1 MHATFKLKYRDGSS
15 RLHLVNLANSSSF
28 SSSLFPAET
37 LPIAFEYCPLFSVIQ
52 APLDPVFIKALQSS
66 LLWRF
71 NTNPILWAIS
81 LSTCPE
87 ELSPFLTL
95 EPHQLTYKGPN

>member
-15 RLHLVNLANSSSF
+15 RLHIVNLANNSSF
-28 SSSLFPAET
+28 SSSLFREDI
-37 LPIAFEYCPLFSVIQ
+37 LPIAFEYCPLFSVIET
-52 APLDPVFIKALQSS
+52 PIDSVFIKALQSS

-71 NTNPILWAIS
+71 HTNPILWAIS

-87 ELSPFLTL
+87 ELHPFLTL
-95 EPHQLTYKGPN
+95 EPNQLTYKGSN

>member
-1 MHATFKLKYRDGSS
+1 MHATFNLKYRDGSS
-15 RLHLVNLANSSSF
+15 RLHIVNLTTGSRH
-28 SSSLFPAET
+28 SSLFPAYT
-37 LPIAFEYCPLFSVIQ
+37 LPIAFEYCPVSSAIQ
-52 APLDPVFIKALQSS
+52 TPLDPVFIKALQSS

-81 LSTCPE
+81 VNTCPE
-87 ELSPFLTL
+87 ELRPFLIL